1 MSIND
6 VLATRYASPAMVEI
20 WSAPGKIKL
29 ERKFWLQV
37 LKTQASAG
45 LTIPNEAINAYE
57 AQIENIDL
65 TSIANR
71 ERALK
76 HDVKARIEEF
86 NALAGFEL
94 IHQGLTSR
102 DLTENIEQAQI
113 LYSLQLVKSR
123 LIAVLNQLSN
133 NAQAHREL
141 AMVGRTH
148 NVAAQLT
155 TLGKRFASTIEE
167 LLIGYQALTELI
179 DRYPA
184 RGLKGPVGTNQDL
197 ANLFEQDLIEL
208 KEFETELIQ
217 SLGFNQT
224 LTSVGQV
231 YPRSLDYEVGSLLYQ
246 VSAPISSL
254 AMTIRLM
261 AGQEL
266 VTEGFLPG
274 QVGSSAMPHKMN
286 ARSCER
292 INGLHQVLNG
302 YVQMLA
308 GITGNQWNEGDVSC
322 SVVRRVALPGI
333 FFAIDGII
341 ETVLTVLTGFKVFET
356 QVKAELDRY
365 LPFLLTTEIMLLL
378 VKRGVGR
385 ETAHK
390 QVQQHALAAADNLRA
405 GGTNNLFEL
414 LVADNSL
421 NLDQATLNELAAAS
435 ATQLAAAYA
444 QVDLLVAKVAA
455 IVKTDL
461 AAASYQ
467 PGAIL

>member
-6 VLATRYASPAMVEI
+6 VLATRYASAAMVEI
-20 WSAPGKIKL
+20 WSAEGKIKL
-29 ERKFWLQV
+29 ERKFWVQV
-37 LKTQASAG
+37 LKSQAAAG
-45 LTIPNEAINAYE
+45 LNISNDAIAAYE

-65 TSIANR
+65 AAIANR
-71 ERALK
+71 ERSLK

-86 NALAGFEL
+86 NSLAGFEL

-113 LYSLQLVKSR
+113 LQSLELVKYR
-123 LIAVLNQLSN
+123 LIAVMNQLSTK
-133 NAQAHREL
+133 AQAHREL

-155 TLGKRFASTIEE
+155 TLGKRFASAIDE
-167 LLIGYQALTELI
+167 LLIGYDAILELI
-179 DRYPA
+179 NRYPA

-197 ANLFEQDLIEL
+197 ANLFEQDLAKL
-208 KEFETELIQ
+208 KEFESELIQ
-217 SLGFNQT
+217 SLGFT
-224 LTSVGQV
+224 TALTSVGQV

-246 VSAPISSL
+246 AAAPISSL

-322 SVVRRVALPGI
+322 SVVRRVALPGM
-333 FFAIDGII
+333 FFAIDGMI
-341 ETVLTVLTGFKVFET
+341 ETALTVLTGFKVFET

-390 QVQQHALAAADNLRA
+390 RVQQHALTAADNLRA
-405 GGTNNLFEL
+405 GGSNNLFEL
-414 LVADNSL
+414 LTADHSL
-421 NLDQATLNELAAAS
+421 NLDQAVLNELAAAS
-435 ATQLAAAYA
+435 ATQLAAAHA
-444 QVDLLVAKVAA
+444 QVDQLVAKVSE
-455 IVKTDL
+455 IVKSDP
-461 AAASYQ
+461 AAANYQ

>member
-1 MSIND
+1 MSISD
-6 VLATRYASPAMVEI
+6 VLATRYASAQMVAI
-20 WSAPGKIKL
+20 WSPTEKIKL
-29 ERKFWLQV
+29 ERQFWLQV
-37 LKTQASAG
+37 LKSQQARG
-45 LTIPNEAINAYE
+45 LDIPAAAIVSYE
-57 AQIENIDL
+57 KQINNIDL
-65 TSIANR
+65 GSIANR
-71 ERALK
+71 ERSLK

-86 NALAGFEL
+86 NALAGYEL
-94 IHQGLTSR
+94 IHQGMTSR

-113 LYSLQLVKSR
+113 LTSLN
-123 LIAVLNQLSN
+123 LIHDRIIALLNQLAIKASEHN
-133 NAQAHREL
+133 EL
-141 AMVGRTH
+141 AMVGRSH

-155 TLGKRFASTIEE
+155 TLGKRFASYADE
-167 LLIGYQALTELI
+167 LLIGFSAINELI
-179 DRYPA
+179 ARYPA
-184 RGLKGPVGTNQDL
+184 RGIKGPVGTNQDM
-197 ANLFEQDLIEL
+197 ANLFDQDLVKV
-208 KEFETELIQ
+208 KEFETELMQ
-217 SLGFNQT
+217 SLGFT
-224 LTSVGQV
+224 TALTSVGQI

-246 VSAPISSL
+246 ISSPISSL
-254 AMTIRLM
+254 ALTIRLM

-308 GITGNQWNEGDVSC
+308 GISGNQWSEGDVSC

-341 ETVLTVLTGFKVFET
+341 ETALTVLNGFKVFEA

-390 QVQQHALAAADNLRA
+390 QVQAHALAAAASLRS
-405 GGTNNLFEL
+405 GGSNNLFEL
-414 LVADNSL
+414 LLADRA
-421 NLDQATLNELAAAS
+421 LDLDNDTL
-435 ATQLAAAYA
+435 TQLAANSKVQLAGAKA
-444 QVDLLVAKVAA
+444 QVDQVVAKINTITKANP
-455 IVKTDL
+455 
-461 AAASYQ
+461 AAAQYQ

>member
-1 MSIND
+1 MTIKD
-6 VLATRYASPAMVEI
+6 VLATRYASPEMVNI
-20 WSAPGKIKL
+20 WSAEAKVKL
-29 ERKFWLQV
+29 EREFWVQV
-37 LKTQASAG
+37 LKAQAKSG
-45 LTIPNEAINAYE
+45 LAIPAAAIAAYE
-57 AQIENIDL
+57 AQKSNVDL
-65 TSIANR
+65 AAIANR
-71 ERALK
+71 ERSLK

-94 IHQGLTSR
+94 IHQGMTSR

-113 LYSLQLVKSR
+113 IQSLNLVSSR
-123 LIAVLNQLSN
+123 LVAVLNQLSQK
-133 NAQAHREL
+133 ATAYQEL

-155 TLGKRFASTIEE
+155 TMGKRFATVIDE
-167 LLIGYQALTELI
+167 LLIGYTALTELI
-179 DRYPA
+179 ARYPA
-184 RGLKGPVGTNQDL
+184 RGIKGPVGTNQDL
-197 ANLFEQDLIEL
+197 ANLFEQDLAKI
-208 KEFETELIQ
+208 KEFETDLMA
-217 SLGFNQT
+217 SLGFNST

-231 YPRSLDYEVGSLLYQ
+231 YPRSLDYEVASLLYQ
-246 VSAPISSL
+246 TSAPISSM

-322 SVVRRVALPGI
+322 SVVRRVALPGM

-341 ETVLTVLTGFKVFET
+341 ETILTVLTGFKVFEA

-385 ETAHK
+385 ESAHK
-390 QVQQHALAAADNLRA
+390 QVQSHALAAAENIRA
-405 GGTNNLFEL
+405 GKANNLFEL
-414 LVADNSL
+414 LAADASL
-421 NLDQATLNELAAAS
+421 DLDLTTLNQLAQATHS
-435 ATQLAAAYA
+435 QLAAAKI
-444 QVDLLVAKVAA
+444 QVNEVVAKVDA
-455 IVKTDL
+455 IVKANPS
-461 AAASYQ
+461 AATYQ

>member
-1 MSIND
+1 MTIND
-6 VLATRYASPAMVEI
+6 VLATRYASAAMLNI
-20 WSAPGKIKL
+20 WSPIEKVKL
-29 ERKFWLQV
+29 ERRFWVQV
-37 LKTQASAG
+37 LRSQAKAG
-45 LTIPNEAINAYE
+45 MGISSEAIAAYE
-57 AQIENIDL
+57 SQIDSVDL
-65 TSIANR
+65 SSIANR
-71 ERALK
+71 ERSLK

-86 NALAGFEL
+86 NSLAGFEL

-113 LYSLQLVKSR
+113 LQSLSLVQSR
-123 LIAVLNQLSN
+123 LIAVLNQLS
-133 NAQAHREL
+133 QKAHAHAGL

-155 TLGKRFASTIEE
+155 TLGKRFASTIDE
-167 LLIGYQALTELI
+167 LLIGYQAVTELI

-197 ANLFEQDLIEL
+197 ANLFEQDLVKL

-341 ETVLTVLTGFKVFET
+341 ETALTVLAGFKVFEA

-390 QVQQHALAAADNLRA
+390 QVQQHALAAAENLRA
-405 GGTNNLFEL
+405 GGANNLFEL
-414 LVADNSL
+414 LASDSSL

-435 ATQLAAAYA
+435 ATQLAAAER
-444 QVDLLVAKVAA
+444 QVAELVAKVAV
-455 IVKTDL
+455 IVKTDPT
-461 AAASYQ
+461 AASYQ